1 MKIYDVIILGG
12 GPSGLTASIYNSRA
26 KLNTLVIAGN
36 PAGGQLMWTTEVEN
50 FPGFEHGIMGPDLI
64 ENMRKQAI
72 RFGTNFVDENVLSI
86 KGSFEKNFTLT
97 TDNKK
102 EYKAKSII
110 IATGS
115 SAKWLNIES
124 EQKLR
129 GKGVSA
135 CATCDGF
142 FFKDKVVAVVG
153 GGDSAMEESIYLTRF
168 ATKVYVLVRGTQSE
182 MKASK
187 IMQQEAMEN
196 KKIEFIFNI
205 QVKEVLGDSFVTGLV
220 LENSETKQTSNIEV
234 QGLFIAIGHTPNTKF
249 LTGFID
255 LLPNGYVDVKDT
267 TKTNVEGIFVA
278 GDVSDYKYR
287 QAISASGVGCM
298 AALDAERFLKSKG
311 IEVKGTPAY

>member
-1 MKIYDVIILGG
+1 MNIYDVIILGG
-12 GPSGLTASIYNSRA
+12 GPSGLTAAIYNSRA
-26 KLNTLVIAGN
+26 KLNTLVLAGN
-36 PAGGQLMWTTEVEN
+36 PPGGQLMWTTEVEN
-50 FPGFEHGIMGPDLI
+50 FPGFEHGIMGPELI
-64 ENMRKQAI
+64 ENMRKQAQ
-72 RFGTNFVDENVLSI
+72 RFGTKFADENVTKI
-86 KGSFEKNFTLT
+86 TGSFENNFTLT
-97 TDNKK
+97 THNNN

-110 IATGS
+110 VATGA
-115 SAKWLNIES
+115 SAKWLNIPS

-153 GGDSAMEESIYLTRF
+153 GGDSAMEESTYLTKF
-168 ATKVYVLVRGTQSE
+168 AKKVYVLVRGSQAE

-196 KKIEFIFNI
+196 EKIEFLFNT
-205 QVKEVLGDSFVTGLV
+205 QVKQVLGDNFVTGLTV
-220 LENSETKQTSNIEV
+220 ENSSTNETKNIEV

-249 LTGFID
+249 LSGLID
-255 LLPNGYVDVKDT
+255 LLPNGYIDVKDT

-278 GDVSDYKYR
+278 GDVADYKYR
-287 QAISASGVGCM
+287 QAISAAGVGCM

-311 IEVKGTPAY
+311 VEVKGTPAY